1 MSENEGGATFFAYT
15 MSVCKVELFA
25 FYVDEIAFFVND
37 ESTIVLEVAIG
48 PLVVIATEEMDAG
61 TLLCFL
67 AKSIE

>member
-1 MSENEGGATFFAYT
+1 

-61 TLLCFL
+61 ALLCFF

>member
-1 MSENEGGATFFAYT
+1 

-61 TLLCFL
+61 ALLCFL